1 MTAHTLS
8 STAERAYWLGR
19 YLERAETTARLISVH
34 TNLLMDLPKRIP
46 LGWRPLVEITGS
58 LLKFEELFDEVSE
71 RNVCRFLINDAR
83 NAGSLLNSLSWARE
97 NARTLRGIIPKP
109 AFEYVNDLHLR
120 ARETLIEPLSRSRRA
135 EGLAGITEYV
145 QRIDGFMS
153 ANMMHDDYWRFLRIG
168 QFIERSDM
176 TTRVIDVATG
186 AFWQSSVELEVFADI
201 QWRSVLR
208 SLYAHHSYNTSV
220 GEPITQGPVIHFLL
234 NHRGLPRAVAYGL
247 NSVRN
252 SLRGLPRNELPM
264 RAVNRML
271 RDLGQTAVQRLGGPE
286 LSAYLDRLQ
295 VGLSEIHDA
304 VRKTY
309 FDFRPQRPRA
319 RPVPATRDAAPR
331 GSATREPAAR
341 GPASPAPASRG
352 PASRGPASRG
362 PASRGPAPRGP
373 GQRRPVPRR
382 PAGTD

>member
-34 TNLLMDLPKRIP
+34 ANLIMDLPKRIP
-46 LGWRPLVEITGS
+46 LGWRPLVEITGN
-58 LLKFEELFDEVSE
+58 LALYEQFFDEVNE
-71 RNVCRFLINDAR
+71 RNVCRFLISDPR
-83 NAGSLLNSLSWARE
+83 NPGSLLNSLGQARE

-109 AFEYVNDLHLR
+109 AFEYVNELHLQ
-120 ARETLIEPLSRSRRA
+120 AREGLGEPLSRTRRV
-135 EGLAGITEYV
+135 EGLANIGEYV

-153 ANMMHDDYWRFLRIG
+153 ANMMHDDHWRFLRIG

-186 AFWQSSVELEVFADI
+186 AFWETSVDLEVFADI

-234 NHRGLPRAVAYGL
+234 NHPGLPRAVAYGL
-247 NSVRN
+247 NSVHN
-252 SLRGLPRNELPM
+252 SLRGLPRHEAPIQ
-264 RAVNRML
+264 AVNRML
-271 RDLGQTAVQRLGGPE
+271 GDLGRTSVQGLNGPE
-286 LSAYLDRLQ
+286 LSAYLDRCQ
-295 VGLSEIHDA
+295 VGLSEIHEA

-309 FDFRPQRPRA
+309 FDFRPRQRQA
-319 RPVPATRDAAPR
+319 RQARTAPDAANC
-331 GSATREPAAR
+331 
-341 GPASPAPASRG
+341 
-352 PASRGPASRG
+352 
-362 PASRGPAPRGP
+362 
-373 GQRRPVPRR
+373 
-382 PAGTD
+382 